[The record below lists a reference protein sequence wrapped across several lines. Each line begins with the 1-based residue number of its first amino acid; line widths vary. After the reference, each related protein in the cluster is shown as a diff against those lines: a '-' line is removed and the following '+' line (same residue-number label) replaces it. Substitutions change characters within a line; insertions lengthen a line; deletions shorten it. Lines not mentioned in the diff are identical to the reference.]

1 MAGWWAALR
10 RNRKVAHLLR
20 AVERYQ
26 SRLGSQFAAAI
37 TYFSVLAMVPILM
50 FAFSLL
56 GLTVVVLDPTLIDRA
71 TAMLQHQL
79 GSARTAEQ
87 VTQAVTSTLTSW
99 REVGTI
105 AVIPAAYA
113 GAGWVG
119 NIKRAV
125 DAMWRDS
132 FDITGEQPNIIIDTL
147 KNLVILVGLVLLGA
161 VTMVI
166 SVGFTAAKNLLLR
179 LVGWTDPA
187 LASWTTTAAGM
198 LVSLLVGWLLFVYLY
213 TVLPGIRRSFRAV
226 SRGAL
231 FGSFGLLLLQY
242 GAGLLIPLFS
252 RNRAFVIFGPMI
264 VGILSLNLFATL
276 VMLGAAWT
284 ATFDDDTPRATEDP
298 EEKDAVPAPVSERPE
313 QDPAVPS
320 RTAWRGVRVGLGI
333 GYLVGGATGLGLG
346 ALVTK
351 VLTALARRRRA

>member
-56 GLTVVVLDPTLIDRA
+56 GLTVVVLDPTLIARA

-79 GSARTAEQ
+79 GSAETAEQ
-87 VTQAVTSTLTSW
+87 ATRVITSTLASW

-132 FDITGEQPNIIIDTL
+132 FDITGERPNIIVDTVR
-147 KNLVILVGLVLLGA
+147 NLVILVGLVLLGA

-179 LVGWTDPA
+179 LLGWTDPV
-187 LASWTTTAAGM
+187 LASWTTTAVGM

-213 TVLPGIRRSFRAV
+213 TVLPAIRRSFRAV

-231 FGSFGLLLLQY
+231 FGSLGLILLQY
-242 GAGLLIPLFS
+242 GAGLLIPVFS
-252 RNRAFVIFGPMI
+252 RNRAIVIFGPVI
-264 VGILSLNLFATL
+264 VAILSLNLFAVL

-284 ATFDDDTPRATEDP
+284 ATSERELPCIEQDP
-298 EEKDAVPAPVSERPE
+298 GETDAVLIPVAERPE
-313 QDPAVPS
+313 LDPVVTS
-320 RTAWRGVRVGLGI
+320 RTAQRGVRVGLGV

-346 ALVTK
+346 ALLVK
-351 VLTALARRRRA
+351 ALTALRRRA